1 MEKERIREEAAT
13 WVVRLA
19 DSSSD
24 EDRAQFE
31 AWRAQSVDHDI
42 AYLMAAQDWQ
52 RLDRVKALF
61 TPDMSRNP
69 DALFEEDRRPVP
81 QVPRARRPRWLAMAA
96 SLLVCLA
103 AGATAVDMLT
113 ASQAYA
119 TDVGQRR
126 KVVLQDGSIVEL
138 NTDSKIEVRF
148 ADGVRS
154 VRLVKGEAAFHVA
167 NDARPFLLK
176 TSIVHL
182 NTQMADLSVRLIGND
197 ARVTVESGA
206 AFVSDDQ
213 APGANRPVSTLGP
226 GSETVAGPAGV
237 HVQTV
242 ASTEMD
248 RLLAWRKGG
257 IALSGQTLGEA
268 ADEFNRYNDKKIEVS
283 DPRTRSIRVGGYFLT
298 SDVDRF
304 VSAVTGTF
312 PVKAREDSD
321 GNIVLFHQG

>member
-24 EDRAQFE
+24 KDRIQFE

-61 TPDMSRNP
+61 TPEVSRNP
-69 DALFEEDRRPVP
+69 DALFEEEKS
-81 QVPRARRPRWLAMAA
+81 QVSPAPRARRPQWLAVAA
-96 SLLVCLA
+96 SLLVFLA
-103 AGATAVDMLT
+103 VGTIAVDMLT

-119 TDVGQRR
+119 TGIGQRK
-126 KVVLQDGSIVEL
+126 KVVLQDGSTVEL

-148 ADGVRS
+148 AGGIRS

-167 NDARPFLLK
+167 NDTRPFLLK
-176 TSIVHL
+176 TSVVHL
-182 NTQMADLSVRLIGND
+182 NTQMADMSVRLIGND
-197 ARVTVESGA
+197 ARVTVQSGA
-206 AFVSDDQ
+206 AFVSDDP
-213 APGANRPVSTLGP
+213 APNGKRPVSTLGP
-226 GSETVAGPAGV
+226 GSETVAGPDGV
-237 HVQTV
+237 RVETV
-242 ASTEMD
+242 ASVEMN

-268 ADEFNRYNDKKIEVS
+268 ADEFNRYNEKKIEIS
-283 DPRTRSIRVGGYFLT
+283 DAKTRSIRVGGYFLT

-312 PVKAREDSD
+312 PVKARQDAD

>member
-19 DSSSD
+19 DSSSE
-24 EDRAQFE
+24 EDRIQFE
-31 AWRAQSVDHDI
+31 IWRGQSVDHDI

-61 TPDMSRNP
+61 TPEIAGDP
-69 DALFEEDRRPVP
+69 DALFEDDARPAP
-81 QVPRARRPRWLAMAA
+81 QVARVRKPKWLAVAA
-96 SLLVCLA
+96 SLLLFSA
-103 AGATAVDMLT
+103 AGIPAVEMLT
-113 ASQAYA
+113 ASRAYA
-119 TDVGQRR
+119 TDVGQRK
-126 KVVLQDGSIVEL
+126 KVVLPDGSTVEL

-148 ADGVRS
+148 SGGVRS

-176 TSIVHL
+176 TSVVHL
-182 NTQMADLSVRLIGND
+182 NTQMADMSVRLIGND
-197 ARVTVESGA
+197 TRVTVQTGA

-213 APGANRPVSTLGP
+213 TPAPNRPVSTLGP
-226 GSETVAGPAGV
+226 GSETVAGPDGV
-237 HVQTV
+237 HVETV
-242 ASTEMD
+242 ASAEMS

-268 ADEFNRYNDKKIEVS
+268 ADEFNRYNEKKIEVS
-283 DPRTRSIRVGGYFLT
+283 DAETRSIRVGGYFLT

-312 PVKAREDSD
+312 PVKARQDAD

>member
-24 EDRAQFE
+24 EDRKQFE

-61 TPDMSRNP
+61 TPEISRDP
-69 DALFEEDRRPVP
+69 DALFEEEKRQPSP
-81 QVPRARRPRWLAMAA
+81 SPRAPRPKWFAVAA
-96 SLLVCLA
+96 SLLVFLA

-119 TDVGQRR
+119 TGIGQRK
-126 KVVLQDGSIVEL
+126 KVVLQDGSTVEL

-148 ADGVRS
+148 ADGIRS
-154 VRLVKGEAAFHVA
+154 VRLIKGEAAFHVA
-167 NDARPFLLK
+167 SDTRPFLLK
-176 TSIVHL
+176 TSVVHL
-182 NTQMADLSVRLIGND
+182 NTQMADMSVRLIGD
-197 ARVTVESGA
+197 DTRVTVQSGA
-206 AFVSDDQ
+206 AFVCDDQ
-213 APGANRPVSTLGP
+213 APKANRPVSTLGP
-226 GSETVAGPAGV
+226 GSETVAGPDGV
-237 HVQTV
+237 QVQTV

-268 ADEFNRYNDKKIEVS
+268 AEEFNRYNDKKIEIS
-283 DPRTRSIRVGGYFLT
+283 DPQTRSIRIGGYFLT

-312 PVKAREDSD
+312 PVKARQDTE